1 MAIIKFV
8 SDKNFQLFVDMELV
22 GDVITDKML
31 KITLD
36 AGSYLVEGKDA
47 NGKSIGKYKLT
58 VNPSDTQVLEN
69 LSEKFSKIDDAVCN
83 LRNDSSL
90 RFYHQRAIFCYN
102 GNYGYINSQYKI
114 VIEPIY
120 SYAEN
125 FTNGL
130 ALVKKVFPDREKA
143 TIIDINGNITLD
155 RWYDYIGGN
164 EKTVLLKSEKNF
176 YVLSKA
182 DYSLVNQYIDAKYDG
197 KGELIPV
204 HKHIGVDDMY
214 GYIDRTGT
222 ETIPL
227 IYDFAGNFRTNNLA
241 SVKRFGN
248 YNSIDL
254 NGNLY
259 RNGIHSYN
267 KVMEIRKKIVDNE
280 PFDTNSYNNEFLSKE
295 DSLYRGFDNYPMK
308 EQNGWKIRINETEE
322 ICDHVFDDWHNIGD
336 KSLILFRKDGVC
348 KLISKEYIYDYWR
361 RSLWEDSR
369 CESKVLLSIEAD
381 AIIPAFSWDGRPTS
395 EYLYLNYIIVRS
407 NWKYGIVDLDK
418 NTILPIEY
426 DFIEPTDAHNSDDR
440 ACSADIAI
448 VWKGEKCSLYN
459 MQDKSFLVPFEFEDI
474 IVNENLDD
482 SGNPIEDSTYLMKKN
497 GKYGLL
503 SNDCKSIILPYEYDK
518 IFYDIDREW
527 RLGKECERMILTKE
541 GKMEAWQ
548 KYHYY
553 DKCLDH
559 WSEIDVRIDEK
570 YDECFF
576 LKDKNYY
583 RGRRGS
589 ICDIAVKRGNKW
601 GVIKYKEK
609 ENGDVI
615 SNKKEK
621 FDYNSLDEILQE
633 MGCKYFSTYYCNEK
647 MNEHAI

>member
-1 MAIIKFV
+1 MATVKFIT
-8 SDKNFQLFVDMELV
+8 DKNCQLFIDMELV
-22 GDVITDKML
+22 GDVFVDKML
-31 KITLD
+31 KISLE
-36 AGSYLVEGKDA
+36 AGSYLVEGKDT
-47 NGKSIGKYKLT
+47 NGRSIGKYKLT

-69 LSEKFSKIDDAVCN
+69 LSEKFNEIDAAICN

-114 VIEPIY
+114 AIEPIY

-130 ALVKKVFPDREKA
+130 ALVKKVFPNGEK
-143 TIIDINGNITLD
+143 TTVIDVDGNISLD
-155 RWYDYIGGN
+155 RWYDYIGDN
-164 EKTVLLKSEKNF
+164 EKTILLKNEKKF
-176 YVLSKA
+176 YVFSKE
-182 DYSLVNQYIDAKYDG
+182 DYSIINQYLDAKYDG

-204 HKHIGVDDMY
+204 HQHIGVDDMY

-222 ETIPL
+222 EVIPL
-227 IYDFAGNFRTNNLA
+227 IYDFAGNFRANNLA

-248 YNSIDL
+248 YNAIDL

-259 RNGIHSYN
+259 RYGIHSYK

-280 PFDTNSYNNEFLSKE
+280 PFDTDSYNNEFLSKE
-295 DSLYRGFDNYPMK
+295 DSLYKGFGNYPIK
-308 EQNGWKIRINETEE
+308 EQNGWKIRINDTDEE
-322 ICDHVFDDWHNIGD
+322 ICDHIFDDDKIGD
-336 KSLILFRKDGVC
+336 KNIKLFRKDRVC
-348 KLISKEYIYDYWR
+348 KLISNEYIYDYGR
-361 RSLWEDSR
+361 RSLWEDPR

-381 AIIPAFSWDGRPTS
+381 AIIPAYSWYYRPIS
-395 EYLYLNYIIVRS
+395 DNLYLKYIIVRR
-407 NWKYGIVDLDK
+407 NWKYGILDLD
-418 NTILPIEY
+418 NNSILPIEY
-426 DFIEPTDAHNSDDR
+426 DFIEPTDSHNSDSF
-440 ACSADIAI
+440 CSADIVI
-448 VWKGEKCSLYN
+448 VWKDEKCSLYN
-459 MQDKSFLVPFEFEDI
+459 MQDKSFLVPFEFEEI

-482 SGNPIEDSTYLMKKN
+482 SANPIEDSTYLMKKN
-497 GKYGLL
+497 GKYGLI

-527 RLGKECERMILTKE
+527 RLGKECERIILTKE
-541 GKMEAWQ
+541 GKMEVWQ

-553 DKCLDH
+553 DKCLGH

-570 YDECFF
+570 FDECVF

-615 SNKKEK
+615 SNKKVK
-621 FDYNSLDEILQE
+621 FDYVSLDEILQE
-633 MGCKYFSTYYCNEK
+633 MGCKYFP
-647 MNEHAI
+647 I

>member
-1 MAIIKFV
+1 MAIVKFV
-8 SDKNFQLFVDMELV
+8 TDKNCQLFIDKELV
-22 GDVITDKML
+22 GDVFTGKML
-31 KITLD
+31 KISLD
-36 AGSYLVEGKDA
+36 AGSYLIEGEDT

-69 LSEKFSKIDDAVCN
+69 LSEKFNEIDAAICN

-90 RFYHQRAIFCYN
+90 CFYHQRAIFCYN
-102 GNYGYINSQYKI
+102 GYYGFINSQYKI
-114 VIEPIY
+114 AIEPIY
-120 SYAEN
+120 SYVEN

-130 ALVKKVFPDREKA
+130 ALVKKVFPNGEKA
-143 TIIDINGNITLD
+143 TIIDVDGNISLD

-164 EKTVLLKSEKNF
+164 EKTVLLKSEKTF

-182 DYSLVNQYIDAKYDG
+182 DYSIVNQYLDAKYDG
-197 KGELIPV
+197 KGALIPV
-204 HKHIGVDDMY
+204 HQHLGVDDMY

-222 ETIPL
+222 EVIPF
-227 IYDFAGNFRTNNLA
+227 IYDYAGNFRLNNLA
-241 SVKRFGN
+241 TVKRFGM
-248 YNSIDL
+248 YDEVDL

-259 RNGIHSYN
+259 DSNNN
-267 KVMEIRKKIVDNE
+267 K
-280 PFDTNSYNNEFLSKE
+280 FLSKE
-295 DSLYRGFDNYPMK
+295 DSLYRGFGDYPIK
-308 EQNGWKIRINETEE
+308 EQNGWKIRINETDEE
-322 ICDHVFDDWHNIGD
+322 ICDHLFYYWHNVGD
-336 KSLILFRKDGVC
+336 KYLILFRKDGVC
-348 KLISKEYIYDYWR
+348 KLISIEYDYWR
-361 RSLWEDSR
+361 RSLWNPR

-395 EYLYLNYIIVRS
+395 EYLYLNYIIIRS

-426 DFIEPTDAHNSDDR
+426 DFIEPTDAHNSYNR

-459 MQDKSFLVPFEFEDI
+459 MQDKSFLVPFEFEEI
-474 IVNENLDD
+474 IVNENFDD

-518 IFYDIDREW
+518 IFYDLEW
-527 RLGKECERMILTKE
+527 RLGKCERMILTKE
-541 GKMEAWQ
+541 GKMEARQ
-548 KYHYY
+548 KCHYY

-615 SNKKEK
+615 SNKKVK

-633 MGCKYFSTYYCNEK
+633 MGCKYFPT
-647 MNEHAI
+647 